1 MNRKTSALIIAA
13 LLASALPAQSFRAVE
28 VYPVAQVPQVFP
40 LPESVPAG
48 TQVRI
53 SSGSDST
60 NQIAEALGSGF
71 EAQYSGSSI
80 EIAGQ
85 ETTAA
90 ALQDVLSG
98 NADLAAINRPLTAA
112 ETAGGLIEV
121 PVLREKIAIAVGQD
135 NPFTQSLT
143 VSQFAQIFRGEITDW
158 SEVGGPAGPIRVV
171 DRPDSSEI
179 RQALRP
185 YPAFATSD
193 FTTGENAIQLTEDS
207 TEALAAAIGSDGIG
221 YAPVAQLENQPTLRA
236 LELHQTP
243 PTDPQYPFSQPYS
256 LVYAGGALR
265 EIADFLGY
273 ATGEP
278 GQATLSQVNLAES
291 EEGAAAANGAPT
303 AAAGTAIENGDSASP
318 EPERPVEETV
328 EETDSLGD
336 QSALDGG
343 YWWWLLLPLAG
354 LGLFI
359 WAAAS
364 NSSEEKT
371 AYAAPVDAEDETIR
385 SPMDS
390 GVRSSETARTDDLG
404 FSPPEGSGEATYA
417 TDTDLLNSGRP
428 SERDEEKVVPS
439 TNLPAVGGGV
449 SAGEP
454 ALTSDISD
462 SDIEKGRRDTAVELD
477 STSAQLTDSA
487 TDQGAASEDLK
498 LGVHPPSRT
507 VVQSDPFVLEQ
518 GESSWLDRAKNRII
532 EATDQTKEVP
542 PKDDLPKD
550 A

>member
-13 LLASALPAQSFRAVE
+13 LLVSALPAQSLRAVA
-28 VYPVAQVPQVFP
+28 VYPLAQVPQVFP

-60 NQIAEALGSGF
+60 NQIAEALGSSF
-71 EAQYSGSSI
+71 EAQYPGSSI
-80 EIAGQ
+80 EIASQ
-85 ETTAA
+85 EKTAA

-112 ETAGGLIEV
+112 ETADGLIEV

-185 YPAFATSD
+185 YPVFATSD

-207 TEALAAAIGSDGIG
+207 TEALAAAVGSDGIG

-243 PTDPQYPFSQPYS
+243 PTNPQYPFSQSYS
-256 LVYAGGALR
+256 FVYAGGALR

-278 GQATLSQVNLAES
+278 GQTALSQVNLANS
-291 EEGAAAANGAPT
+291 EEGAVIITAANGEAT
-303 AAAGTAIENGDSASP
+303 AAAGTTIDENSAT
-318 EPERPVEETV
+318 PEREGTI
-328 EETDSLGD
+328 EETDFLGD
-336 QSALDGG
+336 QSALADGG

-364 NSSEEKT
+364 RSSEEET
-371 AYAAPVDAEDETIR
+371 AYAAPVDPEDETIR
-385 SPMDS
+385 SPLDS
-390 GVRSSETARTDDLG
+390 ERSPNATVDDSG
-404 FSPPEGSGEATYA
+404 FSPPEGSEQATYA
-417 TDTDLLNSGRP
+417 TNTDLLNSDSP
-428 SERDEEKVVPS
+428 LEKDEEKVVPS

-449 SAGEP
+449 SSGEST
-454 ALTSDISD
+454 LTSN
-462 SDIEKGRRDTAVELD
+462 IEEERRDTAVDLD
-477 STSAQLTDSA
+477 SASSHLIDSS
-487 TDQGAASEDLK
+487 TNQSAASEDSPLE
-498 LGVHPPSRT
+498 VRPRSHA
-507 VVQSDPFVLEQ
+507 VVQPEPFLEQ
-518 GESSWLDRAKNRII
+518 DESSWLDRAKNRII
-532 EATDQTKEVP
+532 EATDQTRESP
-542 PKDDLPKD
+542 PKDDLHRD

>member
-1 MNRKTSALIIAA
+1 MNRKTSALIIAV
-13 LLASALPAQSFRAVE
+13 LLASALPAQSFRAVA
-28 VYPVAQVPQVFP
+28 VYSMAQVPQVFP

-60 NQIAEALGSGF
+60 NQIAEALSSGF
-71 EAQYSGSSI
+71 EAQYPGSSI
-80 EIAGQ
+80 EIVGQ
-85 ETTAA
+85 ATTAA
-90 ALQDVLSG
+90 ALQAVLSG

-112 ETAGGLIEV
+112 ETASGLIEV

-143 VSQFAQIFRGEITDW
+143 VSQFAQIFRGEVTDW
-158 SEVGGPAGPIRVV
+158 SEVGGPAGPIQVV

-193 FTTGENAIQLTEDS
+193 FTTGENTIQLTEDS
-207 TEALAAAIGSDGIG
+207 TEALAAAVGSNGIG

-273 ATGEP
+273 ATSEP

-291 EEGAAAANGAPT
+291 EEGAVAANGATT
-303 AAAGTAIENGDSASP
+303 AAAGTAIETENSASP
-318 EPERPVEETV
+318 EPERPVEET
-328 EETDSLGD
+328 DFLGD
-336 QSALDGG
+336 QGALADGG

-364 NSSEEKT
+364 HSSEEET
-371 AYAAPVDAEDETIR
+371 AYAGPADADDETIR

-390 GVRSSETARTDDLG
+390 EVGRSETVRADDLG
-404 FSPPEGSGEATYA
+404 FSPPEVNGESPDVTNTGLLSPGGSAKERNVEA
-417 TDTDLLNSGRP
+417 
-428 SERDEEKVVPS
+428 VPS
-439 TNLPAVGGGV
+439 ANL
-449 SAGEP
+449 SALEGDVPTGEP
-454 ALTSDISD
+454 ALTSDITSN
-462 SDIEKGRRDTAVELD
+462 IEAGHRDASGELG
-477 STSAQLTDSA
+477 STSAQLTDSSA
-487 TDQGAASEDLK
+487 DQGAASEDLN
-498 LGVHPPSRT
+498 LGVRPVSPT
-507 VVQSDPFVLEQ
+507 AQPEALVLEQ

-532 EATDQTKEVP
+532 EATDQAREGSP
-542 PKDDLPKD
+542 QDDLPRD